1 VRSGGRNFAIS
12 LPPPGRSSSGR
23 NADVKQGTR
32 ILIALLVL
40 LGTVYLIS

>member
-1 VRSGGRNFAIS
+1 MRSGGRNLAIS
-12 LPPPGRSSSGR
+12 LPPPGGLSSGR